1 MKVQDTICACARTH
15 SLTHTHTHTHTH
27 TLQGEAMVGGVHKL
41 LNYLI
46 FSGPNPTLR
55 AGTLKLQ

>member
-1 MKVQDTICACARTH
+1 MKVQDTICARVRTH
-15 SLTHTHTHTHTH
+15 SHTHTH

-41 LNYLI
+41 LNYLV
-46 FSGPNPTLR
+46 FSGPIPTLR